1 MPSSHSSRDVVLE
14 RLAAEF
20 VERHRQGKHPPL
32 GFAGSAF
39 AVSAFVCAMSRCSI
53 FSGCKSHPASGSLR
67 PVAIEATQGGNELVG
82 AFETN
87 VSHLAMQRT
96 DRP

>member
-1 MPSSHSSRDVVLE
+1 MPGGFNFDDAVAIDVP
-14 RLAAEF
+14 
-20 VERHRQGKHPPL
+20 GS
-32 GFAGSAF
+32 FAGS
-39 AVSAFVCAMSRCSI
+39 SLVCAMSRCSI
-53 FSGCKSHPASGSLR
+53 FSGCKSHPASGSLQ

>member
-1 MPSSHSSRDVVLE
+1 V
-14 RLAAEF
+14 
-20 VERHRQGKHPPL
+20 
-32 GFAGSAF
+32 
-39 AVSAFVCAMSRCSI
+39 VSAFVCAMSRCSI
-53 FSGCKSHPASGSLR
+53 FSGCKSHPASGSLQ